1 MTASRV
7 VSMIKQIV
15 VTAALGAAL
24 ASSAGAATIGFDAL
38 PDEGAQLDSY
48 SENGISA
55 TAIGGVLAYEGVP
68 GFAHVDDSGTGLTSG
83 IDFTMAGLFDAVEFS
98 LVSYGFSFSDP
109 DDQPGPL
116 ADNIL
121 VTGYQGATATAS
133 ASFLLSDIFG
143 TVQTFL
149 LGPAFSGLSRLTIE
163 ILYPQTTAY
172 CDAPCGHFDLDY
184 VTLNPNGPAPVP
196 LPASG
201 LLLMAGGVG
210 LAALRRRRRA

>member
-1 MTASRV
+1 
-7 VSMIKQIV
+7 MIRQILFSAV
-15 VTAALGAAL
+15 LGAAF
-24 ASSAGAATIGFDAL
+24 ASPGAAATIGFDTL
-38 PDEGAQLDSY
+38 GLGGGSGITSY
-48 SENGISA
+48 TENGITA
-55 TAIGGVLAYEGVP
+55 TALGGDLGYDIGYDAIP
-68 GFAHVDDSGTGLTSG
+68 GYAHIDDSGTSFTYGL
-83 IDFTMAGLFDAVEFS
+83 DFTMAGLFDAVEFS

-121 VTGYQGATATAS
+121 VTGYQGANATAS

-149 LGPAFSGLSRLTIE
+149 LGPAFTGLSRLTIE

-184 VTLNPNGPAPVP
+184 VTLNPSGPAPVP

-201 LLLMAGGVG
+201 LLLIASGVG